1 MGGRVATNAS
11 GPKNQW
17 RQGVRPSL
25 RCGVADKPSKHT
37 SEGCAGK
44 HAAQDAA
51 LADAAQD
58 AALADAA
65 LADAAPSDATP
76 PPGVAAIV
84 KSAREN
90 DLAQM

>member
-1 MGGRVATNAS
+1 MGGRVATNES
-11 GPKNQW
+11 GPKNQC

-37 SEGCAGK
+37 SEVCAGK
-44 HAAQDAA
+44 HAAH
-51 LADAAQD
+51 
-58 AALADAA
+58 DAA